1 MKKLFIISAVLLGI
15 TLFFLGVYNF
25 AFKKE
30 TSVSSEVP
38 IDVSSLETAKEEFEK
53 KKNEKI
59 IAISDRKV
67 IGAVLDKKNEEI
79 KYYDAQNGTAWSINE
94 GGKGEKQ
101 LSQTKVPGIKNISWS
116 ADKNK
121 VLTTI
126 EKNGMTF
133 FYEYDYLTNKG
144 VQLKEGLDTAIWDN
158 TGAKIF
164 YKYYNSS
171 DKKRSLNIANPNGS
185 EWQKIADIEFRNITI
200 SPVPFSSL
208 VSFWNSPSANEES
221 KLQIT
226 GITGG
231 EVKTILSGKFGAD
244 YLWSPDGSKVLVSSV
259 QGNNSSKTSLGV
271 ATIEGAYVDLNIP
284 TFVSKSVWSIDNKT
298 LYYALPGGIPD
309 GSVMPNAYQE
319 NKFNTEDTFWKV
331 DMSTGEKKRVV
342 DTAGIAEKYDSS
354 NLFLSSTEDALFF
367 INKIDQRLY
376 KLKF

>member
-1 MKKLFIISAVLLGI
+1 MKKLFIISSVLLGI
-15 TLFFLGVYNF
+15 ILFFLGVYNF

-30 TSVSSEVP
+30 SPNSKYPVVAGAPESENME
-38 IDVSSLETAKEEFEK
+38 LEK
-53 KKNEKI
+53 KKEEKI
-59 IAISDRKV
+59 VAIRDQKIV
-67 IGAVLDKKNEEI
+67 GAVLDKKNEEI

-94 GGKGEKQ
+94 EGKNEKQ
-101 LSQTKVPGIKNISWS
+101 LSQTKVPGIKNVSWS
-116 ADKNK
+116 ADKSK

-126 EKNGMTF
+126 EKSGMTF

-171 DKKRSLNIANPNGS
+171 DRKRSLNIANPDGS
-185 EWQKIADIEFRNITI
+185 EWQKIADIEFRNVSI

-208 VSFWNSPSANEES
+208 VSFWNSPSSNEES

-259 QGNNSSKTSLGV
+259 QGNNSAKTSLGI
-271 ATIEGAYVDLNIP
+271 ATIEGSYVDLNIP
-284 TFVSKSVWSIDNKT
+284 TFISKCVWSIDNKT

-309 GSVMPNAYQE
+309 GSIMPNAYQE

-331 DMSTGEKKRVV
+331 DIATGEKKRVV

-367 INKIDQRLY
+367 INRIDQKLY